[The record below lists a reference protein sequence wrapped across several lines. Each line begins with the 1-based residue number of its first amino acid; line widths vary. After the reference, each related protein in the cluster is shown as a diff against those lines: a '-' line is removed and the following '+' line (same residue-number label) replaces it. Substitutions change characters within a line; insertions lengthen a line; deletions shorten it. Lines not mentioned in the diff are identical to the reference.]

1 MHAHDK
7 KKQYEKLKNNQRL
20 TWIELKTALEIEW
33 LSEEKK
39 LWQVENYTALFQR
52 YFIHSF

>member
-39 LWQVENYTALFQR
+39 LWPVKNYTALFQR